1 MLGPE
6 ITPVEENYVLFQGKK
21 LLYFGGTDYHRL
33 SRHRLIREAAARAVE
48 QYGLSST
55 GSRATTGN
63 HPLYR
68 ELEETLA
75 RFFDTEAALVCAS
88 GYLANTILLQT
99 IAGEFTHLFVDE
111 GAHSSLIDAARQSG
125 KPMVFFHHRNVADLS
140 ARLQEYSHSD
150 LCPLILTDGVF
161 PAKGEMTPLR
171 EYAELA
177 HFYSGKLL
185 IDDAHGMGVLG
196 KTGRGSAEEANLPG
210 DIYYQTGTL
219 SKAFGTFGG
228 IITGSAEL
236 IQRIQS
242 DSAAFIGST
251 GLPLPIAAAATAAVR
266 YLTEHPELVHQLRH
280 KTLYLKEQLNFLGIP
295 LPRTPVPIIS
305 LTVKQEERKEHLYQ
319 LLLDNGIFPSFN
331 EYPGGPEGGHF
342 RFVISSRHTEKQI
355 SLLIKTIKT
364 FTEQAK

>member
-33 SRHRLIREAAARAVE
+33 SRHRLIREAAARAAE

-75 RFFDTEAALVCAS
+75 RFFSTEAALVCAS

-99 IAGEFTHLFVDE
+99 IAGEFTHLFLDE

-125 KPMVFFHHRNVADLS
+125 KPMVFFRHRNVTDLS
-140 ARLQEYSHSD
+140 ARLKEYCRSD
-150 LCPLILTDGVF
+150 SRPLILTDGVF
-161 PAKGEMTPLR
+161 PAKGEMAPLP
-171 EYAELA
+171 EFAELA
-177 HFYSGKLL
+177 RFYRGKLL

-196 KTGRGSAEEANLPG
+196 KTGRGSAQEANLPG

-228 IITGSAEL
+228 IITGSMEL
-236 IQRIQS
+236 IQRIQQR
-242 DSAAFIGST
+242 SAAFIGST
-251 GLPLPIAAAATAAVR
+251 GLPLPVAAAATAAVQ
-266 YLTEHPELVHQLRH
+266 YLTEHQELIRELRR
-280 KTLYLKEQLNFLGIP
+280 KTLYLKEQLHQIGLH

-305 LTVKQEERKEHLYQ
+305 IALKREERKKHFYQ

-342 RFVISSRHTEKQI
+342 RFVVSSRHTEKQI
-355 SLLIKTIKT
+355 SLLIKTVKT
-364 FTEQAK
+364 FKEQTK